1 LAKVTGDWAVI
12 RLKLLLNKPLSL
24 AERERLV
31 QAIDTLL
38 QLDGHAAE
46 RAATREKQ
54 WKVWCT
60 VDEQEKAGDVKREA
74 AAAVAMQAHGVGREY
89 VFAALKIMSNPA
101 ERDRV
106 VARLTHSAVFGDAP
120 FGHRV
125 ISESELWP
133 ENDQD

>member
-54 WKVWCT
+54 WSKNR
-60 VDEQEKAGDVKREA
+60 KR
-74 AAAVAMQAHGVGREY
+74 
-89 VFAALKIMSNPA
+89 PA
-101 ERDRV
+101 
-106 VARLTHSAVFGDAP
+106 T
-120 FGHRV
+120 
-125 ISESELWP
+125 
-133 ENDQD
+133 